1 MGRTDRVNPAPTD
14 GSVVIDLP
22 VVVAFVP
29 AVTAVVVS
37 PGPDS
42 VYTITQSLG
51 SGRAAGVAAAV
62 GTATGVLV
70 HAAAAVLGLSALLR
84 TTAEAYVLVKYVG
97 AAYLVY
103 LGVQILRDD
112 ETFEIDESAGTSDR
126 SLVGSYRTAV
136 TVNVT
141 NPQVAVFVLAFFPQ
155 FVPATADAALQLS
168 VLGVVYAGLS
178 LLYLAGVALFADRV
192 RHLLLDSTTGRRA
205 VRYASGSVLIGFGLR
220 LALDEG
226 RGL

>member
-1 MGRTDRVNPAPTD
+1 M
-14 GSVVIDLP
+14 IDLA
-22 VVVAFVP
+22 VVAAFVP
-29 AVTAVVVS
+29 AVAAIVVS

-42 VYTITQSLG
+42 VYTVTQSLS

-70 HAAAAVLGLSALLR
+70 HAAGAVLGLSALLR
-84 TTAEAYVLVKYVG
+84 TTAEAYVLMKYVG

-103 LGVQILRDD
+103 LGVQLLRDD
-112 ETFEIDESAGTSDR
+112 ETFDIEEPIGAGDR
-126 SLVGSYRTAV
+126 SLVDSYRRAV
-136 TVNVT
+136 TINVT

-155 FVPATADAALQLS
+155 FVPATADATLQLS
-168 VLGVVYAGLS
+168 VLGVVYAGVS

-192 RHLLLDSTTGRRA
+192 RHLLLDSATAQRA
-205 VRYASGSVLIGFGLR
+205 VRYASGSVLIGFGLK

-226 RGL
+226 RGV

>member
-1 MGRTDRVNPAPTD
+1 
-14 GSVVIDLP
+14 VIDLA
-22 VVVAFVP
+22 VVAAFVP
-29 AVTAVVVS
+29 AVAAIVVS

-42 VYTITQSLG
+42 VYTVTQSLS

-70 HAAAAVLGLSALLR
+70 HAAGAVLGLSALLR
-84 TTAEAYVLVKYVG
+84 TTAEAYVLMKYVG

-103 LGVQILRDD
+103 LGVQLLRDD
-112 ETFEIDESAGTSDR
+112 ETFDIEEPIGAGDR
-126 SLVGSYRTAV
+126 SLVDSYRRAV
-136 TVNVT
+136 TINVT

-155 FVPATADAALQLS
+155 FVPATADATLQLS
-168 VLGVVYAGLS
+168 VLGVVYAGVS

-192 RHLLLDSTTGRRA
+192 RHLLLDSATAQRA
-205 VRYASGSVLIGFGLR
+205 VRYASGSVLVGFGLK

-226 RGL
+226 RGV

>member
-1 MGRTDRVNPAPTD
+1 M
-14 GSVVIDLP
+14 IDLP
-22 VVVAFVP
+22 VVAAFVP
-29 AVTAVVVS
+29 AVMAVIVS

-42 VYTITQSLG
+42 IYTVTQSLS

-70 HAAAAVLGLSALLR
+70 HAAAAVLGLSAILR
-84 TTAEAYVLVKYVG
+84 TTAEAYTVMKYVG

-103 LGVQILRDD
+103 LGVQLLRDD
-112 ETFEIDESAGTSDR
+112 ETFEIEEPIGAEDR
-126 SLVGSYRTAV
+126 SLVDSYRKAV
-136 TVNVT
+136 TINVT

-155 FVPATADAALQLS
+155 FVPATADAGLQLS
-168 VLGVVYAGLS
+168 VLGAVYAGLS

-192 RHLLLDSTTGRRA
+192 RHLLLGSTTTRRV
-205 VRYASGSVLIGFGLR
+205 VRYASGSVLVGFGLR

-226 RGL
+226 RTP

>member
-1 MGRTDRVNPAPTD
+1 M
-14 GSVVIDLP
+14 IDLP

-29 AVTAVVVS
+29 AVMAVVVS

-42 VYTITQSLG
+42 IYTVTRSL
-51 SGRAAGVAAAV
+51 SEGRAAGVAAAV

-70 HAAAAVLGLSALLR
+70 HAGAAVLGLSALLR
-84 TTAEAYVLVKYVG
+84 TTAEAYVLMKYVG

-103 LGVQILRDD
+103 LGVRLLRDN
-112 ETFEIDESAGTSDR
+112 ETFEIDEPVESGDG
-126 SLVGSYRTAV
+126 SLLDSYRKALTI
-136 TVNVT
+136 NVT

-168 VLGVVYAGLS
+168 VLGAVYAGLS
-178 LLYLAGVALFADRV
+178 LAYLAVVALFADRV
-192 RHLLLDSTTGRRA
+192 RHLLLDSATGQRA
-205 VRYASGSVLIGFGLR
+205 VRYASGSVLIGFGLK

-226 RGL
+226 GI

>member
-1 MGRTDRVNPAPTD
+1 M
-14 GSVVIDLP
+14 IDLA
-22 VVVAFVP
+22 VVAAFVP
-29 AVTAVVVS
+29 AVAAIVVS

-42 VYTITQSLG
+42 VYTVTQSLS

-70 HAAAAVLGLSALLR
+70 HAAGAVLGLSALLR
-84 TTAEAYVLVKYVG
+84 TTAEAYVLMKYVG

-103 LGVQILRDD
+103 LGVQLLRDD
-112 ETFEIDESAGTSDR
+112 ETFDIEEPIGAGDR
-126 SLVGSYRTAV
+126 SLVDSYRRAV
-136 TVNVT
+136 TINVT

-155 FVPATADAALQLS
+155 FVPATADATLQLS
-168 VLGVVYAGLS
+168 VLGVVYAGVS

-192 RHLLLDSTTGRRA
+192 RHLLLDSATAQRA
-205 VRYASGSVLIGFGLR
+205 VRYASGSVLVGFGLK

-226 RGL
+226 RGV